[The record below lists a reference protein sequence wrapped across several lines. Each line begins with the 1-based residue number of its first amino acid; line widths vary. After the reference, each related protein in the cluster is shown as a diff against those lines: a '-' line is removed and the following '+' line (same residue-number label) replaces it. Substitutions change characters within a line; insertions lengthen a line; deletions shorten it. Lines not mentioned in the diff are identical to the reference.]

1 MSLTDKIIENVRSL
15 PESKQME
22 ILDFVEYLRAKIEK
36 EERKEWMNLSLT
48 SAMRGMEEEE
58 LTSEQRTNRNR
69 RDQ

>member
-36 EERKEWMNLSLT
+36 EEREEWMNLSLT

-58 LTSEQRTNRNR
+58 LTLPSAGG
-69 RDQ
+69 DCAM

>member
-15 PESKQME
+15 PESKQIE

-58 LTSEQRTNRNR
+58 LTYSMNDLKETYS
-69 RDQ
+69 

>member
-36 EERKEWMNLSLT
+36 EEREEWMNLSLT

-58 LTSEQRTNRNR
+58 LTYSMNDLKETYS
-69 RDQ
+69 

>member
-36 EERKEWMNLSLT
+36 EERKEWMNFSLT
-48 SAMRGMEEEE
+48 SAMRGMEKEE
-58 LTSEQRTNRNR
+58 LTYSMNDLKETYS
-69 RDQ
+69 

>member
-36 EERKEWMNLSLT
+36 EKN
-48 SAMRGMEEEE
+48 G
-58 LTSEQRTNRNR
+58 
-69 RDQ
+69 

>member
-15 PESKQME
+15 PESKQIE

-36 EERKEWMNLSLT
+36 EERKEWTGLSLT

-58 LTSEQRTNRNR
+58 LTYSMNDLKETYS
-69 RDQ
+69 

>member
-36 EERKEWMNLSLT
+36 EERKEWIDLSLT
-48 SAMRGMEEEE
+48 SAMRGMEEE
-58 LTSEQRTNRNR
+58 LTYSMNDLKETYS
-69 RDQ
+69 

>member
-58 LTSEQRTNRNR
+58 LTYSMNDLKETY
-69 RDQ
+69 

>member
-22 ILDFVEYLRAKIEK
+22 ILDFVEYLRTKIEK

-58 LTSEQRTNRNR
+58 LTYSMNDLKETYS
-69 RDQ
+69 

>member
-36 EERKEWMNLSLT
+36 EEKRMDGPFPYVSNEGNG
-48 SAMRGMEEEE
+48 RG
-58 LTSEQRTNRNR
+58 RVNK
-69 RDQ
+69 

>member
-48 SAMRGMEEEE
+48 SAMRGMEKEG
-58 LTSEQRTNRNR
+58 LTYSMNDLKETYS
-69 RDQ
+69 

>member
-22 ILDFVEYLRAKIEK
+22 ILDFAEYLRAKIEK

-58 LTSEQRTNRNR
+58 LTYSMNDLKETYS
-69 RDQ
+69 

>member
-58 LTSEQRTNRNR
+58 LTYSMNDLKETYS
-69 RDQ
+69 

>member
-48 SAMRGMEEEE
+48 SAMRGMEKEE
-58 LTSEQRTNRNR
+58 LTYSMNDLKETYS
-69 RDQ
+69 

>member
-22 ILDFVEYLRAKIEK
+22 ILDFVEYLRTKIEK

-48 SAMRGMEEEE
+48 SAMRGMEEKE
-58 LTSEQRTNRNR
+58 LTLSSAGG
-69 RDQ
+69 DCAM

>member
-48 SAMRGMEEEE
+48 SAMREMEKEE
-58 LTSEQRTNRNR
+58 LTYSMNDLKETYS
-69 RDQ
+69 

>member
-48 SAMRGMEEEE
+48 SAMRGMEKEE
-58 LTSEQRTNRNR
+58 LTYSMNDLKETY
-69 RDQ
+69 